1 MAPLFTNEEALAYHS
16 SNPAGKMETIPIKPA
31 VTQKH
36 LSMAYSPGVA
46 EACWAISK
54 NPEDVYKY
62 TNKGNLVAVVSNGSA
77 ILGIGNLGPAA
88 SKPVMEGKCLLFKIF
103 GDVNGHDICID
114 AKDPDLI
121 IKICK
126 ALEPTYGGINLEDIK
141 APECFYIEDT
151 LKKEMNIP
159 VFHDDQ
165 HGTAI
170 ITGGG
175 LINALEISGK
185 KAENLK
191 LVVSG
196 AGAAAIATC
205 RFYMLLGV
213 QKENIA
219 MFDTKGHVHTG
230 RTDLNEQKKFF
241 AQKKAYANLAEAFKG
256 ADMFLGLSDKGLV
269 NQDMVKSMAKNPIIF
284 AMANPVPEIPYPEAK
299 AARPD
304 CIMGTGRSDFPNQIN
319 NVSGFPYIFRGAFDV
334 RAKKINDEMKMAAAK
349 GIAAL
354 AKEPVPQS
362 LLDRYG
368 LKSVKYGIDY
378 VVPLAMDPRLLAWE
392 CPAVAK
398 AAMDT
403 GVAQIK
409 IDIEQYKKDLTKRI
423 EASQKRITEFSKSYN
438 HPF

>member
-1 MAPLFTNEEALAYHS
+1 MAPLYTTEEALAYHS

-46 EACWAISK
+46 DACWAISK

-77 ILGIGNLGPAA
+77 ILGIGNLGGAA

-103 GDVNGHDICID
+103 GDVNGHDICLNTQ
-114 AKDPDLI
+114 DPEVI
-121 IKICK
+121 ITVCK

-141 APECFYIEDT
+141 SPECFYIEDT

-196 AGAAAIATC
+196 AGAAATATC
-205 RFYMLLGV
+205 KFYMLLGV

-219 MFDTKGHVHTG
+219 MFDSKGHVHAG
-230 RTDLNEQKKFF
+230 RKDLNEQKKFF
-241 AQKKAYANLAEAFKG
+241 AQKKAYANMAEAFKG

-269 NQDMVKSMAKNPIIF
+269 NQDMVKSMGKNPIIF
-284 AMANPVPEIPYPEAK
+284 AMANPVPEIPYPDAK

-319 NVSGFPYIFRGAFDV
+319 NVSGFPYIFRGALDV
-334 RAKKINDEMKMAAAK
+334 RATKINDEMKMAAAK
-349 GIAAL
+349 GVAAL

-392 CPAVAK
+392 SPAVAK

-403 GVAQIK
+403 GVAKVK
-409 IDIEQYKKDLTKRI
+409 IDIEQYKKDLVKRV
-423 EASQKRITEFSKSYN
+423 EASQKRITDFVKSYN

>member
-1 MAPLFTNEEALAYHS
+1 MAPLFTKEEALAYH
-16 SNPAGKMETIPIKPA
+16 NAHPIGKMETIPIKPA
-31 VTQKH
+31 KTQKH

-54 NPEDVYKY
+54 NPDDVYTY

-77 ILGIGNLGPAA
+77 ILGIGNLGGAA
-88 SKPVMEGKCLLFKIF
+88 AKPVMEGKCLLFKTF
-103 GDVNGHDICID
+103 ADVNGHDICL
-114 AKDPDLI
+114 KTQDPDVI
-121 IKICK
+121 IQVCK

-175 LINALEISGK
+175 FINALEISGK
-185 KAENLK
+185 KAEDVK

-205 RFYMLLGV
+205 KFYMLLGI
-213 QKENIA
+213 QKENIS
-219 MFDTKGHVHTG
+219 MFDTKGHINTG
-230 RTDLNEQKKFF
+230 RSDLNEQKKFF
-241 AQKKAYANLAEAFKG
+241 TQKKSYANMAEAFKG

-269 NQDMVKSMAKNPIIF
+269 SKDMVKSMGKNPILF
-284 AMANPVPEIPYPEAK
+284 AMANPDPEITYADAK
-299 AARPD
+299 EARPD

-334 RAKKINDEMKMAAAK
+334 RATKINDEMKMAAAR
-349 GIAAL
+349 GVAAL
-354 AKEPVPQS
+354 AKEPVRQA
-362 LLDRYG
+362 LLDMYK
-368 LKSVKYGIDY
+368 LKTISFGIDY
-378 VVPLAMDPRLLAWE
+378 VVPLAMDPRLLTWE
-392 CPAVAK
+392 SPAVAQ

-403 GVAQIK
+403 GVAKIK
-409 IDIEQYKKDLTKRI
+409 IDIAQYKIDLEKRMMASRKRI
-423 EASQKRITEFSKSYN
+423 GDFVNSYN
-438 HPF
+438 QTL